1 MTKQTKTKAKPQ
13 PKATTPVE
21 APKRET
27 KQEIIINL
35 LKREQGATL
44 DELIKA
50 TEWKPHSVRGHLS
63 NLRKKQGLDI
73 QPSFAEDGTRSY
85 RIIEP
90 QAAA

>member
-1 MTKQTKTKAKPQ
+1 MTKQTKTKAKSQ
-13 PKATTPVE
+13 PKTPAVIE

-27 KQEIIINL
+27 KQAIIISL
-35 LKREQGATL
+35 LKREGGATL
-44 DELIKA
+44 QELIKA

-73 QPSFAEDGTRSY
+73 QPSFAEDGKRSY
-85 RIIEP
+85 RIVEP

>member
-1 MTKQTKTKAKPQ
+1 MTKKTKTKAKSQ
-13 PKATTPVE
+13 PKAPAVVE

-27 KQEIIINL
+27 KQAIIINL
-35 LKREQGATL
+35 LKREEGATL
-44 DELIKA
+44 QELIKA

-73 QPSFAEDGTRSY
+73 QLSFTEDGTRSY
-85 RIIEP
+85 RIVEP

>member
-1 MTKQTKTKAKPQ
+1 MTKKTKTKAKSQ
-13 PKATTPVE
+13 TKAPAVTE

-27 KQEIIINL
+27 KQAIIIDL
-35 LKREQGATL
+35 LKREEGATL
-44 DELIKA
+44 QELIKA

-73 QPSFAEDGTRSY
+73 QPSFTEDGTRSY